1 MVQFTYVLYTHTIE
15 RMRNVVNVIVLF
27 SKIEEAKSIKNL
39 LIRNGISVTKVCTTG
54 AQAAQAADACDDGV
68 LICGYRYPDM
78 LYSDLENYI
87 PKYFDMI
94 VLSHKKNYEEVRDSG
109 VVCLTM
115 PIKSIDFVNTVSITI
130 ENLLWE
136 RKKRKSQ
143 PKERTEQE
151 KKIIKTAKLKL
162 MNDFEIDEQGAH
174 RYLQKKSMDNGINIV
189 EMAYMILDNSD
200 CF

>member
-1 MVQFTYVLYTHTIE
+1 M
-15 RMRNVVNVIVLF
+15 VNVIIVF
-27 SKIEEAKSIKNL
+27 PKIEEAKSIKNL

-68 LICGYRYPDM
+68 
-78 LYSDLENYI
+78 
-87 PKYFDMI
+87 
-94 VLSHKKNYEEVRDSG
+94 RDSG
-109 VVCLTM
+109 VVCLSM
-115 PIKSIDFVNTVSITI
+115 PIKSMDFVNTVSLTI

-136 RKKRKSQ
+136 RKKRKSR
-143 PKERTEQE
+143 PKERTEEE
-151 KKIIKTAKLKL
+151 KKVIKAAKLKL
-162 MNDFEIDEQGAH
+162 MHDFEYDEQGAH

>member
-1 MVQFTYVLYTHTIE
+1 M
-15 RMRNVVNVIVLF
+15 VNVIIVF
-27 SKIEEAKSIKNL
+27 PKIEEAKSIKNL

-68 LICGYRYPDM
+68 IICGYKFLDM
-78 LYSDLENYI
+78 MYSDLENYI

-94 VLSHKKNYEEVRDSG
+94 VLSSKKNYEEVRDSG
-109 VVCLTM
+109 VVCLSM
-115 PIKSIDFVNTVSITI
+115 PIKSMDFVNTVSLTI

-136 RKKRKSQ
+136 RKKRKV
-143 PKERTEQE
+143 
-151 KKIIKTAKLKL
+151 IKAAKLKL
-162 MNDFEIDEQGAH
+162 MHDFEYDEQSAH

>member
-1 MVQFTYVLYTHTIE
+1 M
-15 RMRNVVNVIVLF
+15 VNVIIVF
-27 SKIEEAKSIKNL
+27 PKIEEAKSIKNL

-68 LICGYRYPDM
+68 IICGYKFLDM
-78 LYSDLENYI
+78 MYSDLENYI

-94 VLSHKKNYEEVRDSG
+94 VLSG
-109 VVCLTM
+109 VVCLSM
-115 PIKSIDFVNTVSITI
+115 PIKSMDFVNTVSLTI

-136 RKKRKSQ
+136 RKKRKSR
-143 PKERTEQE
+143 PKERTKEE
-151 KKIIKTAKLKL
+151 KKVIKAAKLKL
-162 MNDFEIDEQGAH
+162 MHDFEYDEQGAH

>member
-1 MVQFTYVLYTHTIE
+1 M
-15 RMRNVVNVIVLF
+15 VNVIIVF
-27 SKIEEAKSIKNL
+27 PKIEEAKSIKNL

-68 LICGYRYPDM
+68 IICGYKFLDM
-78 LYSDLENYI
+78 MYSDLENYI

-94 VLSHKKNYEEVRDSG
+94 VLSSKKNYEEVRDSG
-109 VVCLTM
+109 VVCLSM
-115 PIKSIDFVNTVSITI
+115 PIKSMDFVNTVSLTI

-136 RKKRKSQ
+136 RKKRKV
-143 PKERTEQE
+143 
-151 KKIIKTAKLKL
+151 IKAAKLKL
-162 MNDFEIDEQGAH
+162 MHDFEYDEQDAH

>member
-1 MVQFTYVLYTHTIE
+1 MVQLTYVLYTHTIE
-15 RMRNVVNVIVLF
+15 RTRNVVNVIVLF

-68 LICGYRYPDM
+68 IICGYRYPDM

-136 RKKRKSQ
+136 RKRENLDQKNGQKKRKRLLRLPS
-143 PKERTEQE
+143 
-151 KKIIKTAKLKL
+151 L
-162 MNDFEIDEQGAH
+162 N
-174 RYLQKKSMDNGINIV
+174 
-189 EMAYMILDNSD
+189 
-200 CF
+200 